1 MGNMLTKSFGPG
13 RLIAVAVFAVASLSM
28 RAQGVLPGSGDAS
41 FNVGFSNLDGVD
53 NNKHISYGGS
63 AGANL
68 SGRMS
73 IVGEYNYLPMGS
85 LTQSGVTANEKI
97 QQFGGAVRIPLSKS
111 EHAVPYLV
119 VGGGFDRLTASASAS
134 GVNVSASQ
142 SGGYFGA
149 GGGVNLFVGRN
160 WGFRPEFRWER
171 QQFGPTSVAGVPVAG
186 GGLNDVRGTVSLFY
200 RWGGRKPKQTIA
212 N

>member
-13 RLIAVAVFAVASLSM
+13 RLIAVAVFAVTSLSV

-68 SGRMS
+68 SGRMTV
-73 IVGEYNYLPMGS
+73 VGEYNYLPMGS
-85 LTQSGVTANEKI
+85 LTQSGVTATEKI
-97 QQFGGAVRIPLSKS
+97 QQFGGSVRIPLSASKR
-111 EHAVPYLV
+111 AVPYAV
-119 VGGGFDRLTASASAS
+119 VGGGFDRLTATASSS
-134 GVNVSASQ
+134 GVSVSASQ

-149 GGGVNLFVGRN
+149 GGGANLYIGHN
-160 WGFRPEFRWER
+160 WGVRPEVRWER
-171 QQFGPTSVAGVPVAG
+171 QQFASTSVAGIPVAG
-186 GGLNDVRGTVSLFY
+186 GGLNDVRGTVSFFY
-200 RWGGRKPKQTIA
+200 QWGGRKPKQTLA